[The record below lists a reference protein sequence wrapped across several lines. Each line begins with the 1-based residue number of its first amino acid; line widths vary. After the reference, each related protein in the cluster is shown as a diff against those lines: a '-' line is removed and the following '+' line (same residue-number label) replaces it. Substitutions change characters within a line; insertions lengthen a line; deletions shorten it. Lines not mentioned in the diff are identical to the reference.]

1 MITLDFETYYSKEF
15 SLSKITTEE
24 YIRSPEFEIIGVCL
38 KEDDGPIEWITGTHE
53 EIKAELLK
61 HDLSIVVCHNTAFD
75 GAILSWVL
83 DIHPR
88 LLVDTLSMS
97 RPITG
102 AKTGG
107 TVGGSLRALSEY
119 FGIGQKGTEIYNTL
133 GKHRADFTP
142 EELSRFGEYCKQDVN
157 LTYQLWKKL
166 APEFPLM
173 ETALINV
180 TLKMFTEPAIVLDKP
195 LLEEHLAKVKAHKAE
210 LLEKVGGLDRD
221 VFMSND
227 KFADLLRERGVEP
240 PTKVSPTT
248 GKEAYAFAKTDPGFQ
263 ALLSHPNEE
272 VQALAAARLGV
283 KTTIEETRTQAFI
296 DVANRGTLPAMLNYY
311 GALNTGRF
319 SGGGGLN
326 VQNLPRGGALRHA
339 MRAPDGYM
347 IVACDSSQVE
357 ARTLAWFAG
366 QDDLTMGFKN
376 NEDIYSKFAT
386 EIYGKPINKHDFP
399 EERHVGKTCILGLGY
414 GVGAGKLQGTL
425 ANGFIKVNMELD
437 ECQRIVKL
445 YRSLYAAIPALWKQ
459 CQTAIDRMWQGYDSV
474 IGVGCPLVVNGKE
487 RSICLPNGL
496 KLWYSGMEATAGQYG
511 NEYSYQKRRGI
522 RARLYGGAL
531 TENII
536 QSLARIIVSY
546 QMVAI
551 SRWLERQ
558 CAAKKD
564 GKIRRIVNMVHDEVV
579 VVVPEDEAEETKAQM
594 EKTMK
599 TPLNW
604 CKGLPVS
611 CEADIGKTY
620 GDAK

>member
-1 MITLDFETYYSKEF
+1 MVTIDFETYYSKEF
-15 SLSKITTEE
+15 SLSKVTTEE
-24 YIRSPEFEIIGVCL
+24 YIRSPQFEIIGVCV

-53 EIKAELLK
+53 EIKAQLLK
-61 HDLSIVVCHNTAFD
+61 YDLSTVLCHNTAFD

-83 DIHPR
+83 DIHPKR
-88 LLVDTLSMS
+88 LIDTLSMS
-97 RPITG
+97 RPIIG

-107 TVGGSLRALSEY
+107 MVGASLRALSEH
-119 FGIGQKGTEIYNTL
+119 FGLGHKGTEIYNTL

-142 EELSRFGEYCKQDVN
+142 EELQRFGEYCYQDVN
-157 LTYQLWKKL
+157 LTYQLWKVL
-166 APEFPLM
+166 SDGFPLM
-173 ETALINV
+173 ESALIDV
-180 TLKMFTEPAIVLDKP
+180 TLRMFTEPAIKLDKP
-195 LLEEHLAKVKAHKAE
+195 LLVKHLAEVKAHKAE
-210 LLEKVGGLDRD
+210 LLEKVGGLERD

-227 KFADLLRERGVEP
+227 KFAQMLRDRGVEP
-240 PTKVSPTT
+240 PTKVSPAT
-248 GKEAYAFAKTDPGFQ
+248 GKTAYAFAKTDPGFQ
-263 ALLSHPNEE
+263 ALLAHPNEE
-272 VQALAAARLGV
+272 VQALAAARLGL

-296 DVANRGTLPAMLNYY
+296 EVAERGPLPAMLNYY

-326 VQNLPRGGALRHA
+326 VQNLPRGGVLRHS
-339 MRAPDGYM
+339 MCAPEGYL

-366 QDDLTMGFKN
+366 QEDLTEGFRN

-386 EIYGKPINKHDFP
+386 EIYGKVINKHDFP

-425 ANGFIKVNMELD
+425 ANGFIRVNMPLD

-445 YRSLYAAIPALWKQ
+445 YRDLYASIPTLWKQ

-487 RSICLPNGL
+487 RSIGLPNGL
-496 KLWYSGMEATAGQYG
+496 KLWYADMSAEAGKFG
-511 NEYSYQKRRGI
+511 NEYTYQKRKGI
-522 RARLYGGAL
+522 RAKLYGGAL

-551 SRWLERQ
+551 DYWLRQ
-558 CAAKKD
+558 RNIAKND

-579 VVVPEDEAEETKAQM
+579 VLVPEDEAQETKAYM

-604 CKGLPVS
+604 CKSLPVS
-611 CEADIGKTY
+611 CEADIGRTY